1 MTITV
6 MSAMEAMQTAAFRPL
21 GRRVIAGS
29 NPTSEQDQSGGG
41 TATLRM
47 AHSSRFLTGVNF
59 IFLSSSGGGFVSV
72 SSVDP
77 LMGAELLDSVSS
89 TTEKKC

>member
-1 MTITV
+1 MRHRLNPPIFFRSLSLSLSVMTITV

-59 IFLSSSGGGFVSV
+59 IFLSSSGG
-72 SSVDP
+72 DLYP
-77 LMGAELLDSVSS
+77 
-89 TTEKKC
+89 